1 MRAGAIYNLEDT
13 LMNWQA
19 ICDNPAFKDMP
30 FKLETN
36 QWGKIE
42 LSPASNEHGL
52 YQALLIEWL
61 VKLGEGGR
69 PISEC
74 GIQTSQGVKVADV
87 AWGSYA
93 FFRQN
98 KRQNPYQESPEIV
111 IEILSPSNSA
121 QEMLEKKELYFARGA
136 MEFWMCGNDG
146 KMRFFNNH
154 EELLCSTIIV
164 SFPNTIEIDFA

>member
-1 MRAGAIYNLEDT
+1 
-13 LMNWQA
+13 MNWQT
-19 ICDNPAFKDMP
+19 ICDNPILRDIP
-30 FKLETN
+30 FKVETN
-36 QWGKIE
+36 KWGKIE

-69 PISEC
+69 SISEC
-74 GIQTSQGVKVADV
+74 GIQTDQGVKVADV

-111 IEILSPSNSA
+111 IEILSPSNTQ
-121 QEMLEKKELYFARGA
+121 QEMLEKKELYFAQGA
-136 MEFWMCGNDG
+136 KEFWICGGDG
-146 KMRFFNNH
+146 IMRFFNHH
-154 EELLCSTIIV
+154 EELAESGLLND
-164 SFPNTIEIDFA
+164 FPKRVDIDFA

>member
-1 MRAGAIYNLEDT
+1 
-13 LMNWQA
+13 MNWQA
-19 ICDNPAFKDMP
+19 ICDNPALKDIP
-30 FKLETN
+30 FKVETN
-36 QWGKIE
+36 RWGKIE

-74 GIQTSQGVKVADV
+74 GIQTDQGVKVADV

-111 IEILSPSNSA
+111 IEILSPSNTQ
-121 QEMLEKKELYFARGA
+121 QEMLEKKELYFAKGA
-136 MEFWMCGNDG
+136 KEFWICGSDG
-146 KMRFFNNH
+146 IMRFFNHH
-154 EELLCSTIIV
+154 EEITTSDLLDN
-164 SFPNTIEIDFA
+164 FPKRIDIDFA

>member
-1 MRAGAIYNLEDT
+1 MCE
-13 LMNWQA
+13 
-19 ICDNPAFKDMP
+19 NPIFKDLP
-30 FKLETN
+30 FKVETN

-74 GIQTSQGVKVADV
+74 GVQTSSGVKVADV
-87 AWGSYA
+87 AWGSYG
-93 FFRQN
+93 FFSKN

-111 IEILSPSNSA
+111 IEILSPSNSQ

-136 MEFWMCGNDG
+136 REFWICGGDG
-146 KMRFFNNH
+146 SMRFFNNH
-154 EELLCSTIIV
+154 EELPASGLIAC
-164 SFPNTIEIDFA
+164 FPTKIEIDFA